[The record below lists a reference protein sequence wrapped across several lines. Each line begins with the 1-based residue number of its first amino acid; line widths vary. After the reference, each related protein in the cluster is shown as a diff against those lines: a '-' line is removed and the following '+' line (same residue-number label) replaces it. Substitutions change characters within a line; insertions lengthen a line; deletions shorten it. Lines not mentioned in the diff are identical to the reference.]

1 MRQIPNYLVI
11 GSGRL
16 AKHLA
21 HYFQLC
27 KIKFH
32 NCCSRMVI
40 NNTIVLYA
48 LWLMLFAGKSHNQEF
63 FPYVLALLG
72 LVNTSW
78 GVINFCSGGLK
89 NLAINIENGSF
100 ETYLGIPRHPLILT
114 AISASNPIAFG
125 DIIQGI
131 INVIIAGFLTDYVMV
146 IKMIISLITVLI
158 AFVAVFK
165 LQNLLVL

>member
-1 MRQIPNYLVI
+1 M
-11 GSGRL
+11 
-16 AKHLA
+16 
-21 HYFQLC
+21 
-27 KIKFH
+27 
-32 NCCSRMVI
+32 
-40 NNTIVLYA
+40 
-48 LWLMLFAGKSHNQEF
+48 
-63 FPYVLALLG
+63 ALLG
-72 LVNTSW
+72 LVDTSW
-78 GVINFCSGGLK
+78 AIINFCFCGLK
-89 NLAINIENGSF
+89 NLAVNIGNGPF
-100 ETYLGIPRHPLILT
+100 ETCLGIPRHPLILT